1 MMSKTRHS
9 GLSVRASAIGLSARF
24 DWRPRP
30 SPWGQLLWGHGGA
43 FSVELPDGSWLVPP
57 DRAIWI
63 PPQTS
68 HRLQVGGRLSLFAL
82 YWNARLSRD
91 RSPLPMLV
99 ARSPLL
105 VALCARIQA
114 CGGLDVR
121 RARDRRLLAVLGD
134 ELRAAPR
141 DALMPPLPRD
151 ARAVRAAEQLL
162 LSPSEPLTRIA
173 RRSGASPRTLA
184 RRFRE
189 ETGYGIA
196 AWRRRAWLVRAAEQ
210 LVSGRAVT
218 AVALAVGYDS
228 PSAFVAAFKRATGM
242 TPGAYA
248 AR

>member
-68 HRLQVGGRLSLFAL
+68 HRRQGRAV
-82 YWNARLSRD
+82 ARLSRD